1 MNGQKPAARV
11 LIVDGHALAYK
22 MFHALPEMT
31 SPAGAPTNAIFGFI
45 KSLRRTLEELQPT
58 HGVVVWDG
66 GLSTERLALLP
77 EYKAQRAPM
86 PDSLRSQLSPLQ
98 QWVCLAGWECIRQ
111 DATEADDIIGTL
123 ALEAERSGAEVLI
136 LSPDKDFMQIV
147 SERVHLLRAR
157 GGGLERYTPGLVRE
171 KIGVAPEQIVDWLS
185 LVGDASDHIE
195 GVPGVGAKTAA
206 KLLEEFGSLSALF
219 ERVECVQPERLRKL
233 LETHKA
239 LLERNRELITLTR
252 LPQWELSLERL
263 VFRQTDRAAEE
274 KFLGDWGLKSL
285 QHKQQ
290 DPLFKQ
296 AELF

>member
-1 MNGQKPAARV
+1 
-11 LIVDGHALAYK
+11 VDGHALAYK
-22 MFHALPEMT
+22 MFHALPEMN

-45 KSLRRTLEELQPT
+45 KSLRKTLEELQPT
-58 HGVVVWDG
+58 HGAVVWDG

-111 DATEADDIIGTL
+111 DGTEADDIIGTL

-157 GGGLERYTPGLVRE
+157 GGGLERYTPGVVRE

-206 KLLEEFGSLSALF
+206 KLGGVWLAFCSF
-219 ERVECVQPERLRKL
+219 
-233 LETHKA
+233 
-239 LLERNRELITLTR
+239 
-252 LPQWELSLERL
+252 
-263 VFRQTDRAAEE
+263 
-274 KFLGDWGLKSL
+274 
-285 QHKQQ
+285 
-290 DPLFKQ
+290 
-296 AELF
+296 

>member
-1 MNGQKPAARV
+1 MSRQESAARV

-22 MFHALPEMT
+22 MFHALPEMK

-45 KSLRRTLEELQPT
+45 KSLRKTLDELRPS
-58 HGVVVWDG
+58 HGAVVWDG
-66 GLSTERLALLP
+66 GLSAERLALLP

-86 PDSLRSQLSPLQ
+86 PEPLRSQLGPLQ
-98 QWVCLAGWECIRQ
+98 EWVSLAGWECILEEGV
-111 DATEADDIIGTL
+111 EADDIIGTL
-123 ALEAERSGAEVLI
+123 ALESERGGAEVLI

-157 GGGLERYTPGLVRE
+157 GGSLERFTPGLVRE

-195 GVPGVGAKTAA
+195 GIPGVGPKTAT
-206 KLLEEFGSLSALF
+206 KLLEEFGSLSALL
-219 ERVECVQPERLRKL
+219 ERVEQVQPERIRGL
-233 LETHKA
+233 LEKHRA
-239 LLERNRELITLTR
+239 LLERNQELVR
-252 LPQWELSLERL
+252 LMRIGQWELSLERL
-263 VFRQTDRAAEE
+263 ALGEGDRAGED

-285 QHKQQ
+285 RRERQES
-290 DPLFKQ
+290 PLRQ